1 MALSFIKLFAPLQLA
16 NAAGIIY
23 TCPLSPATT
32 VLKNGRVRLANT
44 TGGAVTATL
53 YAVPNAGV
61 PGVTNEFMAA
71 QSIPA
76 NSFVDVDVPTL
87 AAGDT
92 LQGLAGAAAS
102 ITIHELGGV
111 LYS

>member
-1 MALSFIKLFAPLQLA
+1 MALTFTKLFNPQQLP
-16 NAAGIIY
+16 NVVGTIY
-23 TCPLSPATT
+23 TCPANPPST
-32 VLKNGRVRLANT
+32 VLKNGRVRLSNT

-53 YAVPNAGV
+53 YAVPNAG
-61 PGVTNEFMAA
+61 TASDANAFMKA

-76 NSFVDVDVPTL
+76 NAFVDVDVPTL
-87 AAGDT
+87 GQGDT
-92 LQGLAGAAAS
+92 LQGLAGAATS

>member
-1 MALSFIKLFAPLQLA
+1 MALTFTKLFAPQQLP
-16 NAAGIIY
+16 NATGTIY
-23 TCPLSPATT
+23 TCPASPSTT
-32 VLKNGRVRLANT
+32 VLKNGRVRLTNT
-44 TGGAVTATL
+44 TAGAVTATL
-53 YAVPNAGV
+53 YAVPSAGAAADSNA
-61 PGVTNEFMAA
+61 FMKA

-76 NSFVDVDVPTL
+76 NSFVDVDLPTL

-92 LQGLAGAAAS
+92 LQGLAGAATS